1 MARSIND
8 WFLGRQL
15 LSAGES
21 LDDEVVE
28 WQAPWDLRPVQ
39 PPARWTTE
47 TDQGKRSG
55 TTARGTA
62 SGRTHRDGAGSGRKS
77 TSAVSGSKPPTISA
91 TLRRQIQAA
100 IRENPDAG
108 SKQNAAAV
116 RAHGVPVTKA
126 HVTEV
131 RRQMHAARRQRA
143 VESRRTARRRPTA
156 LPAPVAERQ
165 RVVAEMPLCNACGI
179 RVGPT
184 GTCRCS

>member
-1 MARSIND
+1 MTKSIND
-8 WFLGRQL
+8 WFSGRQL
-15 LSAGES
+15 LSNGDS

-28 WQAPWDLRPVQ
+28 WQAPWDIRPAQ
-39 PPARWTTE
+39 PPVRRTTE
-47 TDQGKRSG
+47 TARGKRSG
-55 TTARGTA
+55 KTARGTA
-62 SGRTHRDGAGSGRKS
+62 SGRTRRDGAGSGRKS
-77 TSAVSGSKPPTISA
+77 TSAVPDAKPSTISE

-108 SKQNAAAV
+108 SKQIAAAV
-116 RAHGVPVTKA
+116 RTHGVTVTKA
-126 HVTEV
+126 NVTEV

-156 LPAPVAERQ
+156 LPVPVAERQ